1 MSYKIPYIPGSKAY
15 KEEIADF
22 WEVEAMRNPSTFIS
36 QININK
42 ILSKELNEINH
53 EGIDSE
59 DDEMNEKNSEVFE
72 EINRR
77 SKSMGSKYPFVINKY
92 SIKIIDENN
101 FFKLVYTYL
110 LLGTRLNMQ
119 TQKKFNGVDGT
130 LLFERVCAYVLKKY
144 FGDNAS
150 SFVFGTAVS
159 GAFKDKVNDLIKK
172 IGEGTKFSNPN
183 NHSPPQ
189 KDDAIDVV
197 AWKEFSDKRMGK
209 LIGFGQ
215 CKTGTTSWRDGI
227 KKLNS
232 EDFCAKWFTQVP
244 VYTPLQLVFLCDTM
258 NEDFNFYTAQ
268 FRYLIFNRFRVV
280 EYLDENLDPQIK
292 DDIEDWVKGALE
304 FIDVKK

>member
-1 MSYKIPYIPGSKAY
+1 MSYKIPNIPSSKAY

-22 WEVEAMRNPSTFIS
+22 WEIEAIRNPKMFIS

-53 EGIDSE
+53 EGIESE
-59 DDEMNEKNSEVFE
+59 DDNMDVKNSEAFE

-77 SKSMGSKYPFVINKY
+77 SESLGSKYPFEINKY
-92 SIKIIDENN
+92 SIRIIDEDN
-101 FFKLVYTYL
+101 FFKVAYTYL

-119 TQKKFNGVDGT
+119 TQKFFNDIDGT
-130 LLFERVCAYVLKKY
+130 LLFERVCAYVIKNY
-144 FGDNAS
+144 FGYNAN

-159 GAFKDKVNDLIKK
+159 GTFEDKVNDLIKN
-172 IGEGTKFSNPN
+172 IGEGKIFSNPN
-183 NHSPPQ
+183 KNSPPQ

-197 AWKEFSDKRMGK
+197 GWKEFSDKRMGK

-232 EDFCAKWFTQVP
+232 EDFCSKWLTQIP

-258 NEDFNFYTAQ
+258 NEEFNFYTAQ
-268 FRYLIFNRFRVV
+268 LRYLVFNRFRVI
-280 EYLDENLDPQIK
+280 EYLDESLDAQIK
-292 DDIEDWVKGALE
+292 EDIKNWVKGALGV
-304 FIDVKK
+304 IDVKE